1 MHAIKE
7 SITAAARCCR
17 AKGVD
22 LMSVD
27 HEIRALSALALIVVL
42 STATSGCTAHTS
54 AATASS
60 APAGNPGTA
69 NVAAEEPQFGTVNF
83 PVSCSAPAQEQFN
96 RAVGMLHSFF
106 YPETVKAFNR
116 VLELDPGCA
125 MAYWGVARSQP
136 PNPLVVSFPP
146 GTFERGLEAIS
157 KGKTL
162 GPKTQR
168 ERDWLDAAET
178 YFSESNTVPY
188 DTRVKRYEKAMEG
201 LAQRYPD
208 DAEASIF
215 YALAL
220 LESADMH
227 DKTFGNQFKAATVL
241 ERLAPAHP
249 NHPGISHYIIHAYDY
264 SDVAGKGLAAANEY
278 AKIAPSAP
286 HALHMPSHIYS
297 MLGMWTQSIDSNQAT
312 LARAHDYAV
321 KNLPPG
327 VILTAEPHSFDFIEY
342 AYLQLGKD
350 MEAKAVLA
358 RAAAVTKT
366 NVPTITVDAAL
377 AAIPVRYAL
386 ERGAWEEASALEP
399 RPSAYPYAEAV
410 RFFGRAVGAAR
421 LGDPA
426 HVEQARGDV
435 AKLIELRGKYTAKAD
450 PYWAEQTDVLIESAS
465 AWLARAQH
473 DDGDALRLL
482 RKAADLE
489 DASEKHV
496 SMENRLF
503 PMREQLGYL
512 LLELQQPEKALAEFE
527 ASLKSTPNRLRGL
540 YGAAKAAERAGSTA
554 VARVYYQKL
563 CELTAGAN
571 GQRMEIAEAKQ
582 FVARTR

>member
-1 MHAIKE
+1 
-7 SITAAARCCR
+7 
-17 AKGVD
+17 
-22 LMSVD
+22 MSTNYGS
-27 HEIRALSALALIVVL
+27 RTLRALALLAVGALTIGCMAHQE
-42 STATSGCTAHTS
+42 TAKS
-54 AATASS
+54 APS
-60 APAGNPGTA
+60 APAASPTSDA
-69 NVAAEEPQFGTVNF
+69 VRPSVAAEASQFGTVNF
-83 PVSCSAPAQEQFN
+83 TVSCSAAAQQQFN

-106 YPETVKAFNR
+106 YPETVKAFNG

-125 MAYWGVARSQP
+125 MAYWGLARSQP

-157 KGKTL
+157 KGKAL
-162 GPKTQR
+162 GPKTER

-188 DTRVKRYEKAMEG
+188 DARIKRYEKAMER

-208 DAEASIF
+208 DTEASVF

-227 DKTFGNQFKAATVL
+227 DKTYGNQFKAATIL

-249 NHPGISHYIIHAYDY
+249 NHPGITHYIIHAYDY
-264 SDVAGKGLAAANEY
+264 GDLAGRGLAAANEY

-297 MLGMWTQSIDSNQAT
+297 MMGMWMQSIESNQAT
-312 LARAHDYAV
+312 LVRAHDYAV

-327 VILTAEPHSFDFIEY
+327 VVLTAEPHSFDFMEY

-350 MEAKAVLA
+350 VEAKAVLA
-358 RAAAVTKT
+358 QAAAVTKT

-377 AAIPVRYAL
+377 GAIPVRYAL
-386 ERGAWEEASALEP
+386 ERGAWEEAAGLEP

-410 RFFGRAVGAAR
+410 RYFGRAVGAAR

-426 HVEQARGDV
+426 HVEQARADV
-435 AKLIELRGKYTAKAD
+435 AKMIEVRAKYTAKVD
-450 PYWAEQTDVLIESAS
+450 PYWGEQTEVLIDSAS
-465 AWLARAQH
+465 GWLARAQK
-473 DDGDALRLL
+473 DNGEALRRL

-503 PMREQLGYL
+503 PVREQLGYL
-512 LLELQQPEKALAEFE
+512 LLELQEPEKALAEFE
-527 ASLKSTPNRLRGL
+527 GSLKSTPNRLRGL
-540 YGAAKAAERAGSTA
+540 YGAAKAAERAGSPG
-554 VARVYYQKL
+554 VARGYYQKL
-563 CELTAGAN
+563 RELTAGAN
-571 GQRMEIAEAKQ
+571 GQRIEIAEANR
-582 FVARTR
+582 FLARAE

>member
-1 MHAIKE
+1 MN
-7 SITAAARCCR
+7 
-17 AKGVD
+17 D
-22 LMSVD
+22 LML
-27 HEIRALSALALIVVL
+27 ALSEGGYLMSTDQSTKAFAALVRVVALGASIFGCAAHRE
-42 STATSGCTAHTS
+42 TATS
-54 AATASS
+54 AAA
-60 APAGNPGTA
+60 APASPGSNA
-69 NVAAEEPQFGTVNF
+69 SMGNVAAEAPQFGTINF
-83 PVSCSAPAQEQFN
+83 PVSCNAPAQEQFN

-116 VLELDPGCA
+116 ALDLDPTCA
-125 MAYWGVARSQP
+125 MAYWGIARSQP

-146 GTFERGLEAIS
+146 GTVERGLEAIS
-157 KGKTL
+157 KGKAL
-162 GPKTQR
+162 GPKTER

-178 YFSESNTVPY
+178 YFSETNTPY
-188 DTRVKRYEKAMEG
+188 GTRVKGYEKAMER
-201 LAQRYPD
+201 LAQNYPD
-208 DAEASIF
+208 DTEASVF

-227 DKTFGNQFKAATVL
+227 DKTYDNQTKAAKIL

-264 SDVAGKGLAAANEY
+264 SALANQGLAAANEY

-297 MLGMWTQSIDSNQAT
+297 MLGMWMQSIESNQAT
-312 LARAHDYAV
+312 LARAHDYAL

-327 VILTAEPHSFDFIEY
+327 VVLTAEPHSFDFMEY

-350 MEAKAVLA
+350 VEAKAVLA
-358 RAAAVTKT
+358 QAAAITKT
-366 NVPTITVDAAL
+366 NVSAITVDAAL

-386 ERGAWEEASALEP
+386 ERGAWEEAAALEP

-410 RFFGRAVGAAR
+410 RLFGRAVGAAR

-426 HVEQARGDV
+426 HVEQARADV
-435 AKLIELRGKYTAKAD
+435 ARMIEVRGKYAVKAD
-450 PYWAEQTDVLIESAS
+450 PYWAEQTEVLIDSAS
-465 AWLARAQH
+465 GWLARAQQ
-473 DDGDALRLL
+473 DNGEALRRL
-482 RKAADLE
+482 REAADLE

-503 PMREQLGYL
+503 PVREQLGYL
-512 LLELQQPEKALAEFE
+512 LLDLQEPEKALTEFE

-540 YGAAKAAERAGSTA
+540 YGAAKAAERGGHPE
-554 VARVYYQKL
+554 VAKGYYQKL
-563 CELTAGAN
+563 RELTAGAN
-571 GQRMEIAEAKQ
+571 GQRKEIAEAKQ
-582 FVARTR
+582 FVAQTR

>member
-1 MHAIKE
+1 MNTDH
-7 SITAAARCCR
+7 STR
-17 AKGVD
+17 APG
-22 LMSVD
+22 
-27 HEIRALSALALIVVL
+27 ALALVVTL
-42 STATSGCTAHTS
+42 CALTSGCMAHTESTKS
-54 AATASS
+54 AAA
-60 APAGNPGTA
+60 APGPSGGNAGME
-69 NVAAEEPQFGTVNF
+69 NVAAEAPQFGTVNF
-83 PVSCSAPAQEQFN
+83 PVSCSRPAQEQFN

-106 YPETVKAFNR
+106 YPETVKAFNG

-125 MAYWGVARSQP
+125 MAYWGIARSQP

-157 KGKTL
+157 KGKVL
-162 GPKTQR
+162 GPKTER

-188 DTRVKRYEKAMEG
+188 DVRVKRYEKAMER

-208 DAEASIF
+208 DTEASVF
-215 YALAL
+215 HALAL

-227 DKTFGNQFKAATVL
+227 DRTYDNQFKAAKIL
-241 ERLAPAHP
+241 EGLARTHP
-249 NHPGISHYIIHAYDY
+249 NHPGITHYIIHAYDY
-264 SDVAGKGLAAANEY
+264 SAVADRGLAAANEY

-297 MLGMWTQSIDSNQAT
+297 MLGMWMQSIESNQAT
-312 LARAHDYAV
+312 LVRAHDYAA

-327 VILTAEPHSFDFIEY
+327 VVLTAEPHSFDFMEY

-350 MEAKAVLA
+350 VEAKAVLVQ
-358 RAAAVTKT
+358 AAAVTKT
-366 NVPTITVDAAL
+366 NVPSITVDAAL

-386 ERGAWEEASALEP
+386 ERGAWEEAAALEP
-399 RPSAYPYAEAV
+399 RASAYPYPEAV
-410 RFFGRAVGAAR
+410 RSFGRAVGAAR

-426 HVEQARGDV
+426 HLEQARADV
-435 AKLIELRGKYTAKAD
+435 ARMIEVRGKYAAKSD
-450 PYWAEQTDVLIESAS
+450 PYWAEQTDVLIEAAS
-465 AWLARAQH
+465 GWLARAQK
-473 DDGDALRLL
+473 DDGEALRRL

-503 PMREQLGYL
+503 PVREQLGYL
-512 LLELQQPEKALAEFE
+512 LLELQEPEKALAEFE

-540 YGAAKAAERAGSTA
+540 YGAAKAAERAGHSG
-554 VARVYYQKL
+554 VARGYYQKL
-563 CELTAGAN
+563 RELTAGAN